1 LSHHI
6 ATKSTVALHVG
17 TMWPLFVLS
26 NYWCF
31 ISQVLMAMDCK
42 QLSFAIHQIFQ
53 QLLTTVSVTILYI
66 HDTVRIF

>member
-42 QLSFAIHQIFQ
+42 QLS
-53 QLLTTVSVTILYI
+53 LLSTKYSNNCWLL
-66 HDTVRIF
+66 FL